1 MNRKGYIDWV
11 ALIVILFAVLI
22 FGGFI
27 AIIAGSRYYDNHSP
41 YYVSYENDG
50 KEVIKIPASND
61 EEIMPHGSV
70 REFHWEDTKLII
82 TFEK

>member
-1 MNRKGYIDWV
+1 MNRKGCIDWV
-11 ALIVILFAVLI
+11 LVLMVLI
-22 FGGFI
+22 AEGFR
-27 AIIAGSRYYDNHSP
+27 AIIVGSSYYANHSP
-41 YYVSYENDG
+41 YYVSYKNDG

-70 REFHWEDTKLII
+70 REFHWEDNKLII

>member
-11 ALIVILFAVLI
+11 ALILILFAVLI

-27 AIIAGSRYYDNHSP
+27 AIISYYANHSP

-70 REFHWEDTKLII
+70 REFHWEDNKLII

>member
-11 ALIVILFAVLI
+11 ALILILFTVLI
-22 FGGFI
+22 IGGFI
-27 AIIAGSRYYDNHSP
+27 AIIVGFSYYANHSP

-70 REFHWEDTKLII
+70 REFHWEDNKLII

>member
-11 ALIVILFAVLI
+11 ALILILFTILI
-22 FGGFI
+22 IGGFI
-27 AIIAGSRYYDNHSP
+27 AIYANHSP

-50 KEVIKIPASND
+50 KEVIKIPASNN

-70 REFHWEDTKLII
+70 REFHWEDNKLII